1 MEKAIKR
8 AIRKSGINVEAVKT
22 YTIILLI
29 SYIIGKAII
38 VVPLGVGVKAFFI
51 IAGMI
56 LSVID
61 FDYKLTA
68 FSAFLIGFMIAA

>member
-8 AIRKSGINVEAVKT
+8 AIRKSGINMEALKT
-22 YTIILLI
+22 YVIILLV

-38 VVPLGVGVKAFFI
+38 IVPLGAGIKAIFI

-61 FDYKLTA
+61 FDYRLTA
-68 FSAFLIGFMIAA
+68 FSAFMIGFMIAA